1 LAVLENKP
9 MNVSLTTEME
19 EWVQRKVGSGLY
31 TSASEVV
38 REAIR
43 SLYEREMRQSTKLLN
58 LREAISAGIQSAET
72 GKMHDWSDS
81 FHQELK
87 VTARAR
93 RKA

>member
-1 LAVLENKP
+1 

-19 EWVQRKVGSGLY
+19 EWVHRKVGSGLY

-43 SLYEREMRQSTKLLN
+43 SLLEKETRQSARLIN
-58 LREAISAGIQSAET
+58 LRDAISEGIQSAGAGEL
-72 GKMHDWSDS
+72 HEWSDS

-87 VTARAR
+87 VTGRSR
-93 RKA
+93 RKG